1 MLVASVITSQNGGGK
16 YFMYLD
22 TSGNSAIPKRP
33 SLVE

>member
-1 MLVASVITSQNGGGK
+1 LVAKTISTENGGGK

-22 TSGNSAIPKRP
+22 TSGNAAIPKRP